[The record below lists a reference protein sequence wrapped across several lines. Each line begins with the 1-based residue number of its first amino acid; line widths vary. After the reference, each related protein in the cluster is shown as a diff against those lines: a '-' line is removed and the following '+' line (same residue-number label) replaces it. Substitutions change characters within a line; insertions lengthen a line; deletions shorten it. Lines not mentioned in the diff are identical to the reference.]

1 MATLPFVTMVTT
13 SRFVVNIHVV
23 SMAIYMPLPWQY
35 SWQWHDFLSGYGS
48 DLFTHEVD
56 PDLDP
61 DPDKW
66 CSVNGAYS
74 FMVRA

>member
-1 MATLPFVTMVTT
+1 MMF
-13 SRFVVNIHVV
+13 
-23 SMAIYMPLPWQY
+23 PWQY
-35 SWQWHDFLSGYGS
+35 ACHCHGNIHGNDMIFLSGYGLWI

-66 CSVNGAYS
+66 CSVNGA
-74 FMVRA
+74 

>member
-1 MATLPFVTMVTT
+1 M
-13 SRFVVNIHVV
+13 H
-23 SMAIYMPLPWQY
+23 PLSWQY
-35 SWQWHDFLSGYGS
+35 SWQWHDFFIWIWI

-66 CSVNGAYS
+66 CSVNGNPRIRSVQVEDTADHLKQLILQ
-74 FMVRA
+74 

>member
-1 MATLPFVTMVTT
+1 MATLRFVSMVTT
-13 SRFVVNIHVV
+13 SRFVVNILDV
-23 SMAIYMPLPWQY
+23 SMAICMPLPWQY
-35 SWQWHDFLSGYGS
+35 SWQRHDFFAWIWI

-66 CSVNGAYS
+66 CSNQG
-74 FMVRA
+74 

>member
-1 MATLPFVTMVTT
+1 MATLPFVSMVTT
-13 SRFVVNIHVV
+13 SRFVVNIHDV
-23 SMAIYMPLPWQY
+23 Y
-35 SWQWHDFLSGYGS
+35 SWHDFFFVWIWIS

-66 CSVNGAYS
+66 CSVNGAIT
-74 FMVRA
+74 